1 MREIKFRVWDKKFEK
16 IIYPEFLVENDY
28 GVLVPAYL
36 KDINF
41 HKIYIEEHEET
52 TSQENIIIMQYI
64 GLKDKNNKEIFEGD
78 IVKRTV
84 IGYCETIEEI
94 GFIDFQ
100 NGSFVFNSTAKDKFK
115 TSLYEDLKPYPSKAM
130 PEYEVVGNVYE
141 NPELLKNLK

>member
-1 MREIKFRVWDKKFEK
+1 MRKIKFRVFKNEM
-16 IIYPEFLVENDY
+16 IYELGLLNTSSLIDLQKEGY
-28 GVLVPAYL
+28 ILMEYTG
-36 KDINF
+36 IN
-41 HKIYIEEHEET
+41 
-52 TSQENIIIMQYI
+52 
-64 GLKDKNNKEIFEGD
+64 DKNELEIFEGD

-100 NGSFVFNSTAKDKFK
+100 NGSFVFNSTAKDRFK

-141 NPELLKNLK
+141 NAELLKN